1 MSQQEIQERRQS
13 MFKLVEEYLASG
25 QSLLKFSK
33 EHNIPKTTFQSWHK
47 KYMRKDKPKC
57 NEKLVKRFMPIQVSQ
72 SFTGPL
78 SVELYYPNGICLKLG
93 NLTEIGQINQLIQ
106 SYTNA
111 QP

>member
-1 MSQQEIQERRQS
+1 MSQQEIQERRQF

-33 EHNIPKTTFQSWHK
+33 DHNIPKTTFQTWYK
-47 KYMRKDKPKC
+47 KYLGKNKSEGKLKP
-57 NEKLVKRFMPIQVSQ
+57 VQRFMPIQVSQ

-93 NLTEIGQINQLIQ
+93 NLTDIGQVNQLIH
-106 SYTNA
+106 SYPYA
-111 QP
+111 KP

>member
-13 MFKLVEEYLASG
+13 MFKLVEEYMASG

-33 EHNIPKTTFQSWHK
+33 EHNIPKTTFQTWRK
-47 KYMRKDKPKC
+47 KYLIKTKSEGKLKP
-57 NEKLVKRFMPIQVSQ
+57 VQRFMPIQVSQ

-78 SVELYYPNGICLKLG
+78 SAELYYPNGICLKLG

-106 SYTNA
+106 SYPNA

>member
-33 EHNIPKTTFQSWHK
+33 EHNIPKTTFQTWHK
-47 KYMRKDKPKC
+47 KYLIKNKSDSKLKPVRK
-57 NEKLVKRFMPIQVSQ
+57 FMPIQISQ
-72 SFTGPL
+72 LQCNPL